1 MLIFDSSNEDSFS
14 RGVYS
19 VECYE
24 RTNTRRMVSLQ
35 MCFVGWLYELVG
47 TVMTLLTPLLR
58 DKGFHLLY
66 YPDAILMFIF
76 IPFIHL
82 MNDIESKT
90 VIAEQGWIKGLRR
103 MFQVSSSVAPA
114 E

>member
-14 RGVYS
+14 RGVLS
-19 VECYE
+19 VECYK
-24 RTNTRRMVSLQ
+24 RTNNRRMVSLQ
-35 MCFVGWLYELVG
+35 MCFVGWLYELIG

-66 YPDAILMFIF
+66 YPDTILMFIF

-82 MNDIESKT
+82 MNDVETKT

-103 MFQVSSSVAPA
+103 MVQVSSSVTPA